1 MGGSFASALHN
12 PPASALRERGTQLIR
27 VHRLSSLC
35 AGLARFFALTPI
47 PSPTLWERG
56 VGAHGGAPC
65 SAFPPLSQGGERG
78 TKGVRAIQRA
88 CPLTLALGKIA
99 PASKTSCRTVVPLP
113 EGTQGVRATR
123 HACSRSRWGKIA
135 PTPKFRAEPLYP
147 YLGRHRGLPLQRCR
161 LVGADLCVCPSIRML
176 KLYYTAKAI
185 TISRWRINPQL
196 PFTPPAR
203 TREWS
208 AALRG

>member
-1 MGGSFASALHN
+1 MGRVGSV
-12 PPASALRERGTQLIR
+12 PPACRGNLKELIR

-35 AGLARFFALTPI
+35 AGRARFFALTPS
-47 PSPTLWERG
+47 PSPTAWERG

-65 SAFPPLSQGGERG
+65 SAFPPLPQGGERG